1 MPATHAEFRVLGL
14 HCPSCA
20 LRLEKV
26 LASAPNVAAAH
37 VDFLRATAVV
47 RASDSTAT
55 SPLDVIALV
64 ARAEDAGFR
73 LEPHPREPPQGQ
85 SPPS

>member
-1 MPATHAEFRVLGL
+1 MPVSDTTFRVLGL

-26 LASAPNVAAAH
+26 LASAPGVAAAH
-37 VDFLRATAVV
+37 VDLLRATAVAQV
-47 RASDSTAT
+47 DDPAT
-55 SPLDVIALV
+55 RPLDVSALV
-64 ARAEDAGFR
+64 ARADAAGFR
-73 LEPHPREPPQGQ
+73 LEPLPREPPQGQ

>member
-1 MPATHAEFRVLGL
+1 MAASDAAFRVLGL

-26 LASAPNVAAAH
+26 LATAAGVVAAR
-37 VDFLRATAVV
+37 VDFLRATALVQADD
-47 RASDSTAT
+47 RAA
-55 SPLDVIALV
+55 SPLDVSALV
-64 ARAEDAGFR
+64 ARADAAGFR